1 MTFKNAIQLLISN
14 FDLIFKYLLYKLIVI
29 VIGFG
34 LTVAFVYPTVQY
46 ILESDA
52 FAAIVELDLV
62 EEIFSALMSGE
73 SLLDTLDD
81 PEMIEAF
88 SNFTA
93 FLGEST
99 GRFVLCAVAVTLTY
113 IVVHFFD
120 GIGNFTFGV
129 LLDSR
134 MSSGA
139 RISFVGA
146 YIKNLGT
153 SALWQVIYVPLTFV
167 FDALI
172 LCLCVAFFVILQS
185 FISIRLIATVVSL
198 MLSITLLLAAQAVK
212 LTLFSDAVPAIV
224 SDRLSVGKAFRKT
237 FTFKGEKKFGP
248 LFSTY
253 LVTAV
258 LIMAVNVLGALST
271 IGAALFITIPL
282 SYLMMNSIQFVSYYR
297 CEKKRYFLSEDT
309 IIYPRKEKTHD
320 NYYDDFEL

>member
-14 FDLIFKYLLYKLIVI
+14 FDLTFKYLLYKLIVI

-34 LTVAFVYPTVQY
+34 LSVAFVYPTVQY

-52 FAAIVELDLV
+52 FAALAELDLV
-62 EEIFSALMSGE
+62 EEFFSALVSGE
-73 SLLDTLDD
+73 AILDTLDD

-93 FLGEST
+93 FLGET
-99 GRFVLCAVAVTLTY
+99 TWRFVLSAVAVVLTY
-113 IVVHFFD
+113 IVSHFLD
-120 GIGNFTFGV
+120 GIGNYTFGV

-139 RISFVGA
+139 KISFVGA
-146 YIKNLGT
+146 YIRNLGS

-172 LCLCVAFFVILQS
+172 LCLCAGFFVILQS
-185 FISIRLIATVVSL
+185 FISIRLIASVASL
-198 MLSITLLLAAQAVK
+198 MLSVTLLLAAQAVK
-212 LTLFSDAVPAIV
+212 LTLFSDAVPAMV
-224 SDRLSVGKAFRKT
+224 TDRLSAGKAFRKS
-237 FTFKGEKKFGP
+237 FTFAGDKKFGP

-253 LVTAV
+253 LVTVV
-258 LIMAVNVLGALST
+258 LIMSVNVLGALST

-282 SYLMMNSIQFVSYYR
+282 SYLMMNSVQFVSYYR
-297 CEKKRYFLSEDT
+297 CGKKRYFLSEDT
-309 IIYPRKEKTHD
+309 IVYPKKEKTHD